1 MVYTRPTKERS
12 GHSEA
17 PVHRSQTPF
26 LHSSLPRSPNSR
38 YVSRVQARYLVCHFI
53 IPNQLANH
61 PCVVDKC
68 VVGILLQYSVTSVA
82 AASPTQTMTDRH
94 IFDDHSTLVLRS
106 LTGLVKAHPNLSL
119 LPATKTVIN
128 ADQYVSFFQASD
140 PADCIIST
148 SATPPKS
155 LSYAGAVQATSLD
168 QQALSVVVY
177 SPLVLA
183 AILLP
188 ALVRG
193 KCTERSTPYQVM
205 RGQS

>member
-1 MVYTRPTKERS
+1 M
-12 GHSEA
+12 
-17 PVHRSQTPF
+17 
-26 LHSSLPRSPNSR
+26 
-38 YVSRVQARYLVCHFI
+38 
-53 IPNQLANH
+53 
-61 PCVVDKC
+61 
-68 VVGILLQYSVTSVA
+68 VGILLQHSAASLA
-82 AASPTQTMTDRH
+82 AASPTQIMTDRH

-128 ADQYVSFFQASD
+128 ADQYVSCLPLSIRFQSFDRAYII
-140 PADCIIST
+140 CI
-148 SATPPKS
+148 SAILPKS
-155 LSYAGAVQATSLD
+155 LLYVGAVRATSLD

-193 KCTERSTPYQVM
+193 KCTERSMPYQVM